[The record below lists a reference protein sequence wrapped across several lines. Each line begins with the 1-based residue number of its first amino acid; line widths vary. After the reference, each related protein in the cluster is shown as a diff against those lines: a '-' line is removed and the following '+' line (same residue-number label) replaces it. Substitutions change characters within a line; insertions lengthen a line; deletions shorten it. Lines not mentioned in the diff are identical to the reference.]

1 MLISFA
7 VDRRSVYIRDDD
19 GSYHP
24 ELDPVVSGT
33 NIRQVRYVES
43 RLKTYTYINVHMH
56 AE

>member
-43 RLKTYTYINVHMH
+43 RLKTYTHINVHMH